1 MPDAKMPDPGNPDW
15 KELVRERMG
24 ALGLPRDIQ
33 ENVVNELAAHLQETY
48 EAARSERI
56 KEEEGVELA
65 LQEVNDWNVLA
76 AKIQR
81 AKSEEEIMNHRT
93 KSLWLPGLLTFLGA
107 SASLMLIQFA
117 GLQPRLE
124 WIAHTGVTVYWH
136 WLASLPFFGALGAY
150 LSQRSRGS
158 TWARLG
164 AGLSPAL
171 VMLIV
176 MCILLP
182 WGLAIDGF
190 AFFRLVMFGVC
201 LTNWVLFPALALT
214 LGAIPFLREPNI
226 PAAQAQG

>member
-1 MPDAKMPDPGNPDW
+1 MPDGNKPDPKNPDW
-15 KELVRERMG
+15 TKLVRERMG
-24 ALGLPRDIQ
+24 RLDLPPGDQ
-33 ENVVNELAAHLQETY
+33 ENIIRELAAHLQETY
-48 EAARSERI
+48 EAARSQQI
-56 KEEEGVELA
+56 KEEEAVELA
-65 LQEVNDWNVLA
+65 MQEVKDWNVLA

-81 AKSEEEIMNHRT
+81 AKSEEEIMNRRT

-117 GLQPRLE
+117 GLQPRIE

-150 LSQRSRGS
+150 LSWRSRGS

-190 AFFRLVMFGVC
+190 ASFRLVMFGVC